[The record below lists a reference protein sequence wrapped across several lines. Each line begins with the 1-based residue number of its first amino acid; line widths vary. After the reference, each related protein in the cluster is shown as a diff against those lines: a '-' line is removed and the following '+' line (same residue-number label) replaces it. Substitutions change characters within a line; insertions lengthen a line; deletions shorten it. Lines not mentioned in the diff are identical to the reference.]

1 MTATIPR
8 LGALG
13 VLGAL
18 LASLALSAPPAHAEA
33 LFPWFHVRSAARPGN
48 LSEQEPGQIAVTAVN
63 VGDAAVDASVA
74 PVVLTDVLPEHVI
87 PSKSGIVEGVSVAG
101 ARLSLEKPCEISEV
115 RKVTCTFDSGTL
127 PPFHQ
132 LEIDIGVSVQEGA
145 ATGSL
150 NRVSIAGG
158 GAPPTE
164 ATHPITVSDAPTPF
178 GVENYEP
185 IIEEPGGVPDTQAGS
200 HPFQYTTVFD
210 LKSDLQ
216 FNPNAG
222 KKIPIPAQLAKDV
235 VVKLPPGLVGNP
247 TAYPRCTLG
256 QFLTVPG
263 GFENLCPANTA
274 VGVASVTLEEPEGLG
289 GKTGLF
295 AYAVPIYN
303 VEPGP
308 GEPARFGF
316 SPSGVPVFLNV
327 SVRTGED
334 YGVTV
339 TAEDVAQSVGFLS
352 NTVTFWGVPADAR
365 HNDARGSGC
374 LEPGSGGSIGSK
386 ETPCEPNAPA
396 PSSPAPLLTMPT
408 SCSGQPLQDT
418 VETDSWLDPG
428 AMVAPS
434 PDPSVPMPAM
444 DGCDLLAFHAGIS
457 VVPDVES
464 ASTPS
469 GINVDVHVPQD
480 EALDAEGL
488 AQANV
493 KNISVTLPE
502 GLVLNPASADG
513 LQACT
518 AGQAGFE
525 GEDPETQGPR
535 FSDQETSCPDAS
547 KIATVTIKTPLLPPG
562 QYVTGFVYLASPQNF
577 RSAPPENPFSSL
589 LAMYIV
595 ARDPVSGVLVK
606 LPARVS
612 LNEAT
617 GQISTTVEDNP
628 QLPFED
634 AELHFFG
641 GERAPLATPARCG
654 AYTTTA
660 SFEPWSNTA
669 IDHSALQS
677 SSTFDVTSGPG
688 GGACPGSSLPF
699 APTLSSETTNINAGS
714 FTPLSTTLGRE
725 DGNQDIQ
732 KVTLHYPPGVSGIL
746 SGVPLCPEAQA
757 NAGTCGSASLIG
769 ETVVSVGL
777 GGDPFSVTG
786 GKVYLTEKYAGAP
799 FGLSIVNPAQAG
811 PFDLQEG
818 RPVVVRAKV
827 EIDPHTAALT
837 VTTGAI
843 PRIIEGFPLQIKHV
857 NVLINRPGFTFN
869 PTNCNPQSV
878 TGTISGAEGASAAV
892 SVPFQV
898 TNCAALRFAPK
909 FQVFTSASTSKAN
922 GASLT
927 VKLSYPSAA
936 LGTQANIAKVKVDL
950 PKQLPS
956 RLTTI
961 QKACTEAQFAASPAG
976 CPPGSFI
983 GHAKVITPLLPVP
996 LEGPAIFV
1004 SHGGEAFPSLVI
1016 VLQGYGVR
1024 VDLVG
1029 ATFIS
1034 KAGIT
1039 STTFKTVPDTPFNTF
1054 ELTLPQGKYSALAA
1068 NLPAKAK
1075 GSFCG
1080 QSLEMPTSFE
1090 AQNGVELKQNT
1101 PVTVT
1106 GCPKKKA
1113 LSRAQQRAAA
1123 LKACRKKPKAKRAAC
1138 VRAVDRRYG
1147 RPTGKK

>member
-1 MTATIPR
+1 M
-8 LGALG
+8 
-13 VLGAL
+13 
-18 LASLALSAPPAHAEA
+18 
-33 LFPWFHVRSAARPGN
+33 
-48 LSEQEPGQIAVTAVN
+48 
-63 VGDAAVDASVA
+63 
-74 PVVLTDVLPEHVI
+74 
-87 PSKSGIVEGVSVAG
+87 
-101 ARLSLEKPCEISEV
+101 
-115 RKVTCTFDSGTL
+115 RKVTCRFNAGTL
-127 PPFHQ
+127 PVYNQ
-132 LEIDIGVSVQEGA
+132 LEIVIGVTVEAGA
-145 ATGSL
+145 VTGSL
-150 NRVSIAGG
+150 NETRISGG

-164 ATHPITVSDAPTPF
+164 AKHAITVSNAPTPF

-185 IIEEPGGVPDTQAGS
+185 VIEEPGGAPDTQAGS

-210 LKSDLQ
+210 LKADLPV
-216 FNPNAG
+216 NPLYHVRSPA
-222 KKIPIPAQLAKDV
+222 PIQLAKDV

-247 TAYPRCTLG
+247 TAYPRCGLE
-256 QFLTVPG
+256 QFLTVPHG
-263 GFENLCPANTA
+263 GANLCPPDTV
-274 VGVASVTLEEPEGLG
+274 VGVASVTLAEAIVGGALGL
-289 GKTGLF
+289 L
-295 AYAVPIYN
+295 ARVVPIYN

-316 SPSGVPVFLNV
+316 SPNGVPVFLHAT
-327 SVRTGED
+327 VRTGED

-339 TAEDVAQSVGFLS
+339 RAEAIAQAVGFLS

-365 HNDARGSGC
+365 HNDARAASC
-374 LEPGSGGSIGSK
+374 LEPAPQ
-386 ETPCEPNAPA
+386 ELEEPPCEPNAPA
-396 PSSPAPLLTMPT
+396 PAAPAPFLTMPT
-408 SCSGQPLQDT
+408 SCSGAPLQDT
-418 VETDSWLDPG
+418 VESDSWLEPG
-428 AMVAPS
+428 VMYSPS
-434 PDPSVPMPAM
+434 PDPSVPTPTM

-469 GINVDVHVPQD
+469 GLNVDVHVPQD
-480 EALDAEGL
+480 EALDANGL

-493 KNISVTLPE
+493 KNIAVTLPE
-502 GLVLNPASADG
+502 GIVLNPAAADG

-518 AGQAGFE
+518 PGQAGFE
-525 GEDPETQGPR
+525 GEDPETQSLR
-535 FSDQETSCPDAS
+535 FSDQEVSCPSAS
-547 KIATVTIKTPLLPPG
+547 KIATVTIKTPLLPLG
-562 QYVTGFVYLASPQNF
+562 QYVKGFVYLASPQNF
-577 RSAPPENPFSSL
+577 RAAPPENPFSSL

-595 ARDPVSGVLVK
+595 AKDPVSGVLVK
-606 LPARVS
+606 LPAKVS

-617 GQISTTVEDNP
+617 GQIATTVEDNP

-634 AELHFFG
+634 AELQFFG

-660 SFEPWSNTA
+660 TFEPWSNTPT
-669 IDHSALQS
+669 DVQALHG
-677 SSTFDVTSGPG
+677 SSTFNITSGPG
-688 GGACPGSSLPF
+688 GGACPGSALPF
-699 APTLSSETTNINAGS
+699 APSLSSETTNINAGS

-757 NAGTCGSASLIG
+757 NAGTCGPGSEIG
-769 ETVVSVGL
+769 ETIVSVGL

-799 FGLSIVNPAQAG
+799 FGLSIVNPAKAG
-811 PFDLQEG
+811 PFNLQEG
-818 RPVVVRAKV
+818 RPVVVRAKI
-827 EIDPHTAALT
+827 EIDQHTAALT
-837 VTTGAI
+837 ITTGAI
-843 PRIIEGFPLQIKHV
+843 PRIVEGFPLQIKHV
-857 NVLINRPGFTFN
+857 NVIVNRPGFTFN
-869 PTNCNPQSV
+869 PTNCNPQGIA
-878 TGTISGAEGASAAV
+878 GTISSAEGASSAV

-898 TNCAALRFAPK
+898 TNCAALKFAPQ
-909 FQVFTSASTSKAN
+909 FQVFTNGTFSKAL

-927 VKLSYPSAA
+927 AKLSYPAA
-936 LGTQANIAKVKVDL
+936 AQGTQANITKVKVDL

-956 RLTTI
+956 RLTTL
-961 QKACTEAQFAASPAG
+961 QKACTNAQFEANPAG
-976 CPPGSFI
+976 CPLASFI

-1004 SHGGEAFPSLVI
+1004 SHGGEAFPSLII

-1029 ATFIS
+1029 TTFIS
-1034 KAGIT
+1034 KAGVT

-1054 ELTLPQGKYSALAA
+1054 ELTLPQGKFSALAS
-1068 NLPAKAK
+1068 NLPASAK

-1080 QSLEMPTSFE
+1080 QNLKMPTLFD
-1090 AQNGVELKQNT
+1090 AQNGMEVKQNT
-1101 PVTVT
+1101 QITVT

-1138 VRAVDRRYG
+1138 ARAVRARYALHK
-1147 RPTGKK
+1147 RKK